1 MGRDLQKDG
10 IGGLFSLKPIRKL
23 LSLMGLRR
31 PNGGPSAT
39 ALDDLLVFVICLK
52 SKRHSNDWD
61 AVSKMLSATL
71 RSILASSDDRFRI
84 VVAGHEKPDI
94 EELKDPRAVFV
105 EAPFP
110 VPEVPSGHDRWLK
123 RVVVGEWVRKRTRER
138 VRVMFLDAD
147 DLVHKQLVRAA
158 LRSSPRVSLIVDKGY
173 RFDKRDG
180 ALQPIGKFD
189 RRCGSCF
196 IPVFRRDELPRHWRD
211 KRSAYA
217 KFRTH
222 AKFRALCAELGKPV
236 ETMDFFAVVYMTN
249 HAESLEY
256 SKKGMREGLIDSPL
270 PSEQSRDILRNEF
283 AYDL

>member
-1 MGRDLQKDG
+1 LQNG
-10 IGGLFSLKPIRKL
+10 IGGLLGLKPIRKL
-23 LSLMGLRR
+23 LGLTRLHR
-31 PNGGPSAT
+31 PAADPSAT
-39 ALDDLLVFVICLK
+39 ALDDFLVFAICLK
-52 SKRHSNDWD
+52 SRRQSTDWD
-61 AVSKMLSATL
+61 AVSNMLSATL
-71 RSILASSDDRFRI
+71 RSIFASSDDRFRI

-94 EELKDPRAVFV
+94 EELKDPRVVFL

-110 VPEVPSGHDRWLK
+110 APDALSGHDRWLK
-123 RVVVGEWVRKRTRER
+123 RVLVGEWVRKRTNER

-173 RFDKRDG
+173 RFDLRSG

-196 IPVFRRDELPRHWRD
+196 LPVFGRDELPRHWRD

-222 AKFRALCAELGKPV
+222 ADFRALCAELGKPI
-236 ETMDFFAVVYMTN
+236 ETMDFFAVVYVSN
-249 HAESLEY
+249 HTESLEY

-270 PSEQSRDILRNEF
+270 SPEQSRAILLNEF
-283 AYDL
+283 AYAL

>member
-1 MGRDLQKDG
+1 MQKNG
-10 IGGLFSLKPIRKL
+10 IGGLLSLKPIRKL
-23 LSLMGLRR
+23 LSLARMRR
-31 PNGGPSAT
+31 PIDSSDSG
-39 ALDDLLVFVICLK
+39 LDDFLVFAICLK
-52 SKRHSNDWD
+52 SKRLSSDWD
-61 AVSKMLSATL
+61 ALSDMLSATL
-71 RSILASSDDRFRI
+71 RSILASSDERFRV

-94 EELKDPRAVFV
+94 EAFNDPRVDFI

-110 VPEVPSGHDRWLK
+110 VPEQPSGHDRWKK
-123 RVVVGEWVRKRTRER
+123 RVLIGAWLRKRTRER

-173 RFDKRDG
+173 RFDMRNG

-196 IPVFRRDELPRHWRD
+196 IPAFARDELPRNWRD
-211 KRSAYA
+211 RGSAFA

-222 AKFRALCAELGKPV
+222 AHFRALCAELGKPI
-236 ETMDFFAVVYMTN
+236 ETIDFFAVVYVTN
-249 HAESLEY
+249 HAESLEVM
-256 SKKGMREGLIDSPL
+256 KKGMRDDLIDSPL
-270 PSEQSRDILRNEF
+270 PPEQSRAILRNEF